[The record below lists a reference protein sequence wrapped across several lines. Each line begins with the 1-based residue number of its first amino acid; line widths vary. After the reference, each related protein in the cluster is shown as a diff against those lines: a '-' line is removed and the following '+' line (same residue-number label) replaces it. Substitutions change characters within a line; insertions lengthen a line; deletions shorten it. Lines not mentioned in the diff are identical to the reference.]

1 MERLIGVA
9 ASPGI
14 AIGVAHVLG
23 SRVDV
28 HERRIPGEAIEAE
41 IRRFEQALAQTDG
54 QLARIQAQLAER
66 EGDEHQY
73 RILEAHRLMLSDVH
87 LTEQARRLIRDDHTS
102 AEWAVHKALEQI
114 QAVFERIEDPYFR
127 DRRSDIALVGDRL
140 LRNLLGMVDSAS
152 PEEAPKGSVVVA
164 HELSPADAAQLGRA
178 ETAGF
183 CTEGGGRTSH
193 TAIVARA
200 LGLPYVVG
208 VEGLGH
214 KVWSGMTLIVDGFRG
229 QVILDPDEEAL
240 CRYHSRADVHRSRA
254 QRLAAMRDV
263 PSVTADGAP
272 VHLAANIEMLEE
284 IPVAVELGAES
295 VGLFRTEF
303 LYLERLELPSE
314 DEQYAHAVAALRS
327 VAGRTVTFRTL
338 DLGGDKLPAS
348 VRIEGG
354 TNPAMGLRSIRY
366 SLHRTDVFR
375 TQLRALYRAA
385 SVGPTQILFPLI
397 SGVAE
402 LRAARQ
408 ICEEV
413 CADLAREGVPHQ
425 PDTQLGVM
433 IETPSAAFI
442 ADLLAAE
449 CDFLSIGTNDLIQ
462 YALAADRE
470 DEHVGYLY
478 HPLHPAILRA
488 IKQIVEAAA
497 SVGKP
502 VAMCGDMGGDPLLG
516 WVLLGLGLR
525 NFSMAPRQI
534 PVIKSIVRST
544 RIEEAE
550 RLATRA
556 LALRTEVE
564 VEELVYGVMRA
575 RFPLEV
581 SDDEEESEGD
591 EEREEQEKIDA

>member
-1 MERLIGVA
+1 LERLTGVA

-28 HERRIPGEAIEAE
+28 HERRISSDAVEIELK
-41 IRRFEQALAQTDG
+41 RFDEALAQTDA
-54 QLARIQAQLAER
+54 QLAAIQEQIAER
-66 EGDEHQY
+66 EGDDHQY

-87 LTEQARRLIRDDHTS
+87 LVEQARRLIREEHTS
-102 AEWAVHKALEQI
+102 ADWAVRKSLDQI

-127 DRRSDIALVGDRL
+127 DRRSDIALVGERF

-152 PEEAPKGSVVVA
+152 PEDVPKGSIAVA

-178 ETAGF
+178 EAAGF

-214 KVWSGMTLIVDGFRG
+214 KVWSGMTLVIDGFRG
-229 QVILDPDEEAL
+229 EVLLDPDQEAL
-240 CRYHSRADVHRSRA
+240 RGYQERADIYRA
-254 QRLAAMRDV
+254 RARYLEAMRDV
-263 PSVTADGAP
+263 PPVTTDGTA

-284 IPVAVELGAES
+284 IPIAVELGAES

-303 LYLERLELPSE
+303 LYLERPELPSE

-327 VAGRTVTFRTL
+327 VTGRAVTFRTL

-348 VRIEGG
+348 VRMPTS

-366 SLHRTDVFR
+366 SLHRIDIFR
-375 TQLRALYRAA
+375 VQLRALYRAA
-385 SVGPTQILFPLI
+385 AVGPMQILFPLI

-402 LRAARQ
+402 LRAAKQ
-408 ICEEV
+408 V
-413 CADLAREGVPHQ
+413 CADVCDDLRREGIPHNPRVPI
-425 PDTQLGVM
+425 GVM

-442 ADLLAAE
+442 SDLLAAE

-488 IKQIVEAAA
+488 LRQIVTGAQQA
-497 SVGKP
+497 GKP
-502 VAMCGDMGGDPLLG
+502 VAMCGDMAGDPLLA

-525 NFSMAPRQI
+525 NLSMAPRQI
-534 PVIKSIVRST
+534 PVIKSIIRST
-544 RIEEAE
+544 RLTDAERLVNDVLAMRTEGEVEGLVYREMRRQFPLEVNDGEAE
-550 RLATRA
+550 RL
-556 LALRTEVE
+556 
-564 VEELVYGVMRA
+564 
-575 RFPLEV
+575 
-581 SDDEEESEGD
+581 
-591 EEREEQEKIDA
+591 DA